1 MGLARATLS
10 EGLPL
15 AIAQTDAPLDVM
27 AQAAILCHEGL
38 VAPQEF
44 LVH

>member
-1 MGLARATLS
+1 MGLARATLN

-15 AIAQTDAPLDVM
+15 AIAQAAALFDVM
-27 AQAAILCHEGL
+27 AQAAILCHEGPE
-38 VAPQEF
+38 APQEL